1 MPEYPSIIID
11 PSGFFPHL
19 PRAPIVEAVIE
30 FRARAEQMAARN
42 EFRQALQEALP
53 GYPNTNDMSRG
64 SVSVALTNPAS
75 GGDSSA
81 SRQSAEHLW
90 IGLRVE
96 SADRLQVGMF
106 TRDFFSFSRLKPYE
120 NWAAFRGEA
129 LRLWEVHKRLSGASE
144 IARLG
149 VRFINRFDVPLN
161 SLNPGDY
168 LKGVPAPA
176 GKLPRSG
183 FLYRDELAVPG
194 HPYAAILMRTIQPGG
209 PTQPNQ
215 AALLLDIDVFTLAP
229 FPPDRTI
236 IEQRLSDLHVLKNR
250 IFFENVEPLALET
263 CQ

>member
-1 MPEYPSIIID
+1 MSENPSTIID
-11 PSGFFPHL
+11 LSESFPHL
-19 PRAPIVEAVIE
+19 PHAPIVEAVIE
-30 FRARAEQMAARN
+30 FRVRAEQMTARN
-42 EFRQALQEALP
+42 EFKKDLLAALP
-53 GYPNTNDMSRG
+53 EYPNTNDISRG
-64 SVSVALTNPAS
+64 SVSLALANPAS
-75 GGDSSA
+75 GEDSSA
-81 SRQSAEHLW
+81 SLQSAEHLW

-106 TRDFFSFSRLKPYE
+106 TRDFFSFSRLRPYE
-120 NWAAFRGEA
+120 NWETFRTEA
-129 LRLWEVHKRLSGASE
+129 LRLWDVHKKMTGSSE

-149 VRFINRFDVPLN
+149 VRFINRFDVPLI

-168 LKGVPAPA
+168 LKGVPAPE

-194 HPYAAILMRTIQPGG
+194 YPYAATLMRTIQPGG

-215 AALLLDIDVFTLAP
+215 AALLLDIDVFSPQPLP
-229 FPPDRTI
+229 SDRTI

-250 IFFENVEPLALET
+250 IFFENVEPLALEK

>member
-1 MPEYPSIIID
+1 MPEYPSITID
-11 PSGFFPHL
+11 PSETFPHL

-30 FRARAEQMAARN
+30 FRVRAEQMAARN
-42 EFRQALQEALP
+42 VFRQDLQGALP

-64 SVSVALTNPAS
+64 SVSVALSNPGS
-75 GGDSSA
+75 DRDSSA
-81 SRQSAEHLW
+81 SLQSAEHLW

-120 NWAAFRGEA
+120 NWAAFLGEA
-129 LRLWEVHKRLSGASE
+129 LRLWEVHKRLTGSSE

-161 SLNPGDY
+161 GLDPGNY
-168 LKGVPAPA
+168 LKGVPSPQ
-176 GKLPRSG
+176 GDLPRSG

-194 HPYAAILMRTIQPGG
+194 HPYAAVLMRTIQPSG
-209 PTQPNQ
+209 PMLPDQ

-229 FPPDRTI
+229 FPPDRTTI
-236 IEQRLSDLHVLKNR
+236 QQRLSDLHVLKNR
-250 IFFENVEPLALET
+250 IFFENVEPPALEM